1 MKKYTFFFSIFA
13 CTVLFFSFT
22 ENALAGSVTL
32 KWNANSE
39 QDLAGYKIYYGTVS
53 RTGKCPQGGYS
64 NSINVGN
71 VTTYTLSNLT
81 NNRTYYFSLTAIDT
95 LNNESCFSTQISKKV
110 PAKDT
115 KVPNVSAFNIPTT
128 STSLTV
134 NILTLTATDNVA
146 VTQYCLRESSSSASC
161 VWGEKPTTYT
171 FATAGTKRLYAFAK
185 DAAGNISVGRSDS
198 IIITLPAS
206 TPICSSFSYSEWSTC
221 TDNLQSRT
229 VISSTPTGCVG
240 GTPILSQTCTLAVAT
255 INPTTA
261 IVSDSFI
268 MAKSTNTTT
277 VTAPEQVV
285 PSTTAKYTFT
295 TPLKFGVSHTD
306 VKALQQF
313 LNIKGYTVAT
323 AGPGSKGN
331 ETTYFGPA
339 TRSAVTKF
347 QQANNIGDTTSYG
360 LVGPQTRAKL
370 NALQGVATY

>member
-13 CTVLFFSFT
+13 CAVLFFSFT

-39 QDLAGYKIYYGTVS
+39 QDIANYKLYYGTTT
-53 RTGKCPQGGYS
+53 RTGNCPRGGYS

-95 LNNESCFSTQISKKV
+95 SNNESCFSTQISRKV

-115 KVPNVSAFNIPTT
+115 RVPNVSVFNIPRTA
-128 STSLTV
+128 TSLTV

-171 FATAGTKRLYAFAK
+171 FATDGTKRLYAFAR
-185 DAAGNISVGRSDS
+185 DAAGNISVGRSDL
-198 IIITLPAS
+198 IIIKLPATTS
-206 TPICSSFSYSEWSTC
+206 ICNSFSYSEWTTC

-229 VISSTPTGCVG
+229 VISSTPTACVG

-255 INPTTA
+255 LAPTTA
-261 IVSDSFI
+261 MVSDSV
-268 MAKSTNTTT
+268 MTQSTNTVTT
-277 VTAPEQVV
+277 PEQEV
-285 PSTTAKYTFT
+285 PSATVKYTFT
-295 TPLKFGVSHTD
+295 AQLKYGDSHAD

-313 LNIKGYTVAT
+313 LNTKGYTVAT
-323 AGPGSKGN
+323 TGPGSKGK
-331 ETTYFGPA
+331 ETEYFGPA
-339 TRSAVTKF
+339 TRAAVTKF
-347 QQANNIGDTTSYG
+347 QQANNIGDATSYG
-360 LVGPQTRAKL
+360 FVGPKTRAKL
-370 NALQGVATY
+370 QEIQG